1 MISMIQEHDIVAL
14 VIDLPEHGLCRDD
27 LGTVVMLH
35 SKAGYEVEFTTLDG
49 ETIAVVSLAADQ
61 VRPTGR
67 REIAHA
73 RAV

>member
-1 MISMIQEHDIVAL
+1 MIEEHDTIAL
-14 VIDLPEHGLCRDD
+14 TVDLPAHGLLRDD

-35 SKAGYEVEFTTLDG
+35 GQAGFEVEFTTLDG
-49 ETIAVVSLAADQ
+49 QTIAVVSLTPQQIRATRQ
-61 VRPTGR
+61 